1 MDDIKSEAIKKVY
14 GSNWKFT
21 FLNSGWVALS
31 VISYDKKNN
40 VSWSTQIKAIDLGSV
55 LQYLWTT
62 ENKRGDP
69 LVFEE
74 LEDA

>member
-14 GSNWKFT
+14 GSKYRFI
-21 FLNSGWVALS
+21 FLNSGWVVLQA
-31 VISYDKKNN
+31 ISHGKNNN
-40 VSWSTQIKAIDLGSV
+40 VSWSTQIKAIDLESA